1 MILLLFLTDFV
12 TLSISTDNARPS
24 AQPDNWNIRGLVK
37 VALFLG
43 VLVIGELMLFLYL
56 ASSYFSLFA
65 DIPRLQTFTF
75 EMLIYVELL
84 DVLIIR
90 ERRHFWYSRPSNFLL
105 LAVIA
110 DLLLVLFIALRGLP
124 GIAPIDPRAAL
135 VIPPITLILIFLV
148 NDPVKTFLVKKFW
161 ATSTGPGGARGNR
174 RL

>member
-1 MILLLFLTDFV
+1 
-12 TLSISTDNARPS
+12 
-24 AQPDNWNIRGLVK
+24 
-37 VALFLG
+37 
-43 VLVIGELMLFLYL
+43 
-56 ASSYFSLFA
+56 LFA

-135 VIPPITLILIFLV
+135 AIPPITLILVFLI

-161 ATSTGPGGARGNR
+161 AT
-174 RL
+174 